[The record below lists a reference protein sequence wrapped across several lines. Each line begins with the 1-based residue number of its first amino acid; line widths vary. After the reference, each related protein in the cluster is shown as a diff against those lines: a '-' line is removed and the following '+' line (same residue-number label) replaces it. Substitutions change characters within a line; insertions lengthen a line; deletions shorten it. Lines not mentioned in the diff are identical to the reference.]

1 MLESDKYNHSRSN
14 YLQSVIQVIQID
26 TQTKGLIIFTFKHS
40 VETKLV
46 GKEAQHIN
54 SFNH

>member
-1 MLESDKYNHSRSN
+1 MLELDKYNHSRSN

-26 TQTKGLIIFTFKHS
+26 TQTKELTIFTYKHS
-40 VETKLV
+40 EETKSA
-46 GKEAQHIN
+46 GKEVQHIN

>member
-26 TQTKGLIIFTFKHS
+26 TQMKGLTIFTYKHLGEIKS
-40 VETKLV
+40 V
-46 GKEAQHIN
+46 GKEVQHIN

>member
-1 MLESDKYNHSRSN
+1 MLELDKYNRSRSN
-14 YLQSVIQVIQID
+14 YLQSGIQVIQIE
-26 TQTKGLIIFTFKHS
+26 TQMKGLKIFTYKHS
-40 VETKLV
+40 VETKSV